1 MIIRNIS
8 ITNFQSYFE
17 TQSLE
22 FDKGLNLI
30 LGKGGKGKSKL
41 FNAFY
46 WVFFGKIYISDIGWR
61 ATNGLP
67 TNANFVLQRHELFNK
82 KALFDAKVGD
92 EITLSVTLELED
104 DKGVLYN
111 IERSAIATRLDYPEW
126 DNANAWRVSDNMLK
140 VIFEGPTGTIIR
152 NNDLAEDQISV
163 LFPESIRDY
172 IWFQGESL
180 DSLINFR
187 KKETLRDAVKHIS
200 YYPYYEK
207 LSSIIALAKS
217 KIASLESKHLKEK
230 NKHNT
235 QVTELISKEEYLRT
249 HISSETKKKQKLEED
264 VAMIEVALAQD
275 ETKLSGMASFT
286 GLVAQYK
293 TEENNL
299 RAINDDLTHLD
310 ERQRSRL
317 PALWVLRGTQGLIQR
332 AKEIIEAHVESEY
345 TAPEKKYLDNP
356 GKAKLE
362 EILRDGVCYVC
373 GSKVD
378 AEHQHAID
386 YIRER
391 LRLQEEYL
399 QEMEDFKANLEIS
412 KRFNMFIGRIQDYP
426 DTLLLPIG
434 RIDKEFEETE
444 NEIEKLVSKRKR
456 VNEKLRDLDEK
467 ISEVKKKYGVD
478 PVKQAGTASL
488 LKNSINASRG
498 NLQNLRRQLSACEKT
513 IAELNNQLKQV
524 TKDLA
529 TLGAKDSNVNRVEE
543 TQWKNLSIFLEDI
556 CARVQ
561 EKARKKLLEQI
572 QERANQFYARF
583 TEHDNGYRGKVEIGN
598 DYSIAFDAGLNT
610 SHEDRKKMS
619 IINALLS
626 LNQDAIGTFYP
637 FISDAP
643 TSSFDPETTH
653 KYLRG
658 IKDIFHQTII
668 ITKDVE
674 EGSDNY
680 NDLFNESNV
689 SRIYTLNSKIHGSIT
704 GDPGIHEVSTQI
716 ERKK

>member
-8 ITNFQSYFE
+8 IRNFQSYFE

-67 TNANFVLQRHELFNK
+67 SNANFVLQRHELFNK
-82 KALFDAKVGD
+82 KALADAKVGD
-92 EITLSVTLELED
+92 DITLSVTLELED
-104 DKGVLYN
+104 DKGVLYH
-111 IERSAIATRLDYPEW
+111 IERSAVATRLDYPEW
-126 DNANAWRVSDNMLK
+126 DNSNAWRVSDNMLK
-140 VIFEGPTGTIIR
+140 VIFDGPTGTVIR

-180 DSLINFR
+180 DALINFR

-217 KIASLESKHLKEK
+217 KIATLESKHLKEK
-230 NKHNT
+230 NKHNS
-235 QVTELISKEEYLRT
+235 QVTELLSKEEYLRT
-249 HISSETKKKQKLEED
+249 HISNETKKKQKLEED

-299 RAINDDLTHLD
+299 RAINDALTHLD

-456 VNEKLRDLDEK
+456 VIEKLRDLDAK

-478 PVKQAGTASL
+478 PVQQAGTASL

-513 IAELNNQLKQV
+513 ITDLNSQLKLV
-524 TKDLA
+524 SKELA
-529 TLGAKDSNVNRVEE
+529 TLGSKDSNVNSVEE

-626 LNQDAIGTFYP
+626 LNQEAIGTFYP

-674 EGSDNY
+674 EGTDNY

-689 SRIYTLNSKIHGSIT
+689 IRIYTLSSRIHGNVT
-704 GDPGIHEVSTQI
+704 EDPEIHEVSTQI

>member
-46 WVFFGKIYISDIGWR
+46 WVFFGKIYIPDIGWR

-317 PALWVLRGTQGLIQR
+317 PALWVLRGTQSLIQR

-610 SHEDRKKMS
+610 SHENRKKMS

>member
-67 TNANFVLQRHELFNK
+67 SNANFVLQRHELFNK
-82 KALFDAKVGD
+82 KALADAKVGED
-92 EITLSVTLELED
+92 ITLSVTLELED
-104 DKGVLYN
+104 DNCVLYH
-111 IERSAIATRLDYPEW
+111 IERSSVATRLDYPEW
-126 DNANAWRVSDNMLK
+126 DNSNAWRVSDNMLK
-140 VIFEGPTGTIIR
+140 VIFDGPTGTVIR

-180 DSLINFR
+180 DALINFR

-217 KIASLESKHLKEK
+217 KIATLESRHLKEK
-230 NKHNT
+230 NKHNS
-235 QVTELISKEEYLRT
+235 QVTELLSKEEYLRT
-249 HISSETKKKQKLEED
+249 HITNETKKKQKLEED

-299 RAINDDLTHLD
+299 REINDALTHLD

-456 VNEKLRDLDEK
+456 VIEKLRDLDAK

-478 PVKQAGTASL
+478 PVQQAGTASL

-513 IAELNNQLKQV
+513 ITDLNSQLKLV
-524 TKDLA
+524 SKELA
-529 TLGAKDSNVNRVEE
+529 TLGSKDSNVNSVEE

-689 SRIYTLNSKIHGSIT
+689 TRIYTLSSRIHGNVT
-704 GDPGIHEVSTQI
+704 EDPGIHEVSTQI

>member
-8 ITNFQSYFE
+8 ITNFQSYYG
-17 TQSLE
+17 TQTLE
-22 FDKGLNLI
+22 FSKGLNLI

-46 WVFFGKIYISDIGWR
+46 WVFFGKLYISDVGWR

-67 TNANFVLQRHELFNK
+67 NNANFTLQRHEYFNK
-82 KALFDAKVGD
+82 RALNLCSVDDIVN
-92 EITLSVTLELED
+92 LSVSIELED
-104 DKGVLYN
+104 DKGTIYN
-111 IERSAIATRLDYPEW
+111 IERSAIAKRLDHENW
-126 DNANAWRVSDNMLK
+126 DSPNAWKVENNSLRVSFDGIN
-140 VIFEGPTGTIIR
+140 GTNIR
-152 NNDLAEDQISV
+152 VDDLAEDVISN
-163 LFPESIRDY
+163 LFPENIRNY

-180 DSLINFR
+180 DELINFR

-207 LSSIIALAKS
+207 LSNIISLAKA
-217 KIASLESKHLKEK
+217 KISTLETKHLREK
-230 NKHNT
+230 NKHNS
-235 QVTELISKEEYLRT
+235 QVTSLLSRKDSLSNRIT
-249 HISSETKKKQKLEED
+249 SETKKKDNLESKIS
-264 VAMIEVALAQD
+264 MIEIALAQD
-275 ETKLSGMASFT
+275 ENKLSGLASFT
-286 GLVAQYK
+286 DLVAQYK
-293 TEENNL
+293 TEENN
-299 RAINDDLTHLD
+299 
-310 ERQRSRL
+310 RQRILDRL
-317 PALWVLRGTQGLIQR
+317 TVIDEKQRQLLPNLWVLKGTGQLIEQ

-356 GKAKLE
+356 GKSKLE

-378 AEHQHAID
+378 SEHQHAID

-399 QEMEDFKANLEIS
+399 QEMEEFRANLEIS
-412 KRFNMFIGRIQDYP
+412 KRFNMFVGRIQDYP
-426 DTLLLPIG
+426 DSLLVSI
-434 RIDKEFEETE
+434 RNIDRQFKDSED
-444 NEIEKLVSKRKR
+444 EIEKLQSQLRR
-456 VNEKLRDLDEK
+456 VNDRLRELDEK
-467 ISEVKKKYGVD
+467 MEDEKKKCGLD
-478 PVKQAGTASL
+478 PRQQAGTASI

-498 NLQNLRRQLSACEKT
+498 NLATLRRQLNACETALTQANTELKT
-513 IAELNNQLKQV
+513 VEKEL
-524 TKDLA
+524 A
-529 TLGAKDSNVNRVEE
+529 SLGAKDNNVNSVEE
-543 TQWKNLSIFLEDI
+543 TEWKNLSIFLEDI

-572 QERANQFYARF
+572 EERANVFYVRF
-583 TEHDNGYRGKVEIGN
+583 TEHDNGYKGKVEIAS

-626 LNQDAIGTFYP
+626 LNQEAIGTFYP

-658 IKDIFHQTII
+658 IKDIFEQTII
-668 ITKDVE
+668 ITKDMEVDSE
-674 EGSDNY
+674 NY
-680 NDLFNESNV
+680 NDLFNQANV
-689 SRIYTLNSKIHGSIT
+689 SRIYTLESEIYGKPETTPEIF
-704 GDPGIHEVSTQI
+704 EVSTHV

>member
-67 TNANFVLQRHELFNK
+67 SNANFVLQRHELFNK
-82 KALFDAKVGD
+82 KALADAKVGD
-92 EITLSVTLELED
+92 DITLSVILELED
-104 DKGVLYN
+104 DNGVLYH
-111 IERSAIATRLDYPEW
+111 IERSSVATRLDYPEW
-126 DNANAWRVSDNMLK
+126 DNSNAWRVSDNMLK
-140 VIFEGPTGTIIR
+140 VIFDGPTGTVIR

-180 DSLINFR
+180 DALINFR

-217 KIASLESKHLKEK
+217 KIATLESRHLKEK
-230 NKHNT
+230 NKHNS
-235 QVTELISKEEYLRT
+235 QVTELLSKEEYLRT
-249 HISSETKKKQKLEED
+249 HITNETKKKQKLEED
-264 VAMIEVALAQD
+264 VAMIEVVLAQD

-299 RAINDDLTHLD
+299 RAINDALTHLD

-456 VNEKLRDLDEK
+456 VIEKLRDLDAK

-478 PVKQAGTASL
+478 PVQQAGTASL

-513 IAELNNQLKQV
+513 ITDLNSQLKLV
-524 TKDLA
+524 SKELA
-529 TLGAKDSNVNRVEE
+529 TLGSKDSNVNSVEE

-689 SRIYTLNSKIHGSIT
+689 TRIYTLSSRIHGSVT
-704 GDPGIHEVSTQI
+704 EDPGIHEVSTQI

>member
-17 TQSLE
+17 TQTLE
-22 FDKGLNLI
+22 FSKGLNLI

-46 WVFFGKIYISDIGWR
+46 WVFFGKLYISDIGWR
-61 ATNGLP
+61 STNGLP
-67 TNANFVLQRHELFNK
+67 NNANFALQRHEYFNK
-82 KALFDAKVGD
+82 KALHDTQIGENVEVAV
-92 EITLSVTLELED
+92 SLELED
-104 DKGVLYN
+104 DKGTIYN
-111 IERSAIATRLDYPEW
+111 IERKAIATRLEGENW
-126 DNANAWRVSDNMLK
+126 DSPNAWKVADNNLRVVFD
-140 VIFEGPTGTIIR
+140 GPTGTVIR
-152 NNDLAEDQISV
+152 DNDLAEDEIAN

-180 DSLINFR
+180 DELINFR

-207 LSSIIALAKS
+207 LSNIISGAKS
-217 KIASLESKHLKEK
+217 RIVSLETKHLKEK
-230 NKHNT
+230 NKHNST
-235 QVTELISKEEYLRT
+235 VTSLLSRQESLRAKLEADKKKKKDVED
-249 HISSETKKKQKLEED
+249 HIST
-264 VAMIEVALAQD
+264 IEIALASD
-275 ETKLSGMASFT
+275 ESKLSGMASYT

-293 TEENNL
+293 SEENRRNDINNQL
-299 RAINDDLTHLD
+299 TAID
-310 ERQRSRL
+310 ERQRALL
-317 PALWVLRGTQGLIQR
+317 PSLWVLRGTQDLIQQ

-356 GKAKLE
+356 GRSKLE

-386 YIRER
+386 YIKER

-399 QEMEDFKANLEIS
+399 QEMEEFKANLEIS
-412 KRFNMFIGRIQDYP
+412 KRFNIFIGRIQDYP
-426 DTLLLPIG
+426 DSLLVSIG
-434 RIDKEFEETE
+434 NIDKQFQESEDAA
-444 NEIEKLVSKRKR
+444 EKLTSQRKR
-456 VNEKLRDLDEK
+456 VLEKLRELDEELED
-467 ISEVKKKYGVD
+467 IKKKCGID
-478 PVKQAGTASL
+478 PRQQASTATL
-488 LKNSINASRG
+488 LKNSMNASRG
-498 NLQNLRRQLSACEKT
+498 NLSTLRRQLNALETT
-513 IAELNNQLKQV
+513 IAEASAELKQV
-524 TKDLA
+524 EKDLA
-529 TLGAKDSNVNRVEE
+529 ALGGKSNNINTVEE
-543 TQWKNLSIFLEDI
+543 TEWKNLSIFLEDI

-561 EKARKKLLEQI
+561 EKARKKLLEQM
-572 QERANQFYARF
+572 EMRANEFYARF
-583 TEHDNGYRGKVEIGN
+583 TEHDNGYKGKVEIAT
-598 DYSIAFDAGLNT
+598 DYSISFDAGLNT

-626 LNQDAIGTFYP
+626 LNQEAIGTFYP

-658 IKDIFHQTII
+658 IKDIFEQTII

-674 EGSDNY
+674 LDSNNY
-680 NDLFNESNV
+680 KDLFNQHNV
-689 SRIYTLNSKIHGSIT
+689 SRIYSLDSEIHGNPNGTPEIF
-704 GDPGIHEVSTQI
+704 EVSTHV

>member
-17 TQSLE
+17 TQTLE
-22 FDKGLNLI
+22 FSKGLNLI

-46 WVFFGKIYISDIGWR
+46 WVFFGKLYISDIGWR
-61 ATNGLP
+61 STNGLP
-67 TNANFVLQRHELFNK
+67 NNANFALQRHEYFNK
-82 KALFDAKVGD
+82 KALHDTQIGENVEVAV
-92 EITLSVTLELED
+92 SLELED
-104 DKGVLYN
+104 DKGTIYN
-111 IERSAIATRLDYPEW
+111 IERKAIATRLEGENW
-126 DNANAWRVSDNMLK
+126 DSPNAWKVADNNLRVVFD
-140 VIFEGPTGTIIR
+140 GPTGTVIR
-152 NNDLAEDQISV
+152 DNDLAEDEIAN

-180 DSLINFR
+180 DELINFR

-207 LSSIIALAKS
+207 LSNIISGAKS
-217 KIASLESKHLKEK
+217 RIVSLETKHLKEK
-230 NKHNT
+230 NKHNST
-235 QVTELISKEEYLRT
+235 VTSLLSRQESLRAKLEADKKKKKDVED
-249 HISSETKKKQKLEED
+249 HIST
-264 VAMIEVALAQD
+264 IEIALASD
-275 ETKLSGMASFT
+275 ESKLSGMASYT

-293 TEENNL
+293 SEENRRNDINNQL
-299 RAINDDLTHLD
+299 TAID
-310 ERQRSRL
+310 ERQRALL
-317 PALWVLRGTQGLIQR
+317 PSLWVLRGTQDLIQQ

-356 GKAKLE
+356 GRSKLE

-386 YIRER
+386 YIKER

-399 QEMEDFKANLEIS
+399 QEMEEFKANLEIS
-412 KRFNMFIGRIQDYP
+412 KRFNIFIGRIQDYP
-426 DTLLLPIG
+426 DSLLVSIG
-434 RIDKEFEETE
+434 NIDKQFQESEDAA
-444 NEIEKLVSKRKR
+444 EKLTSQRKR
-456 VNEKLRDLDEK
+456 VLEKLRELDEELED
-467 ISEVKKKYGVD
+467 IKKKCGID
-478 PVKQAGTASL
+478 PRQQASTATL
-488 LKNSINASRG
+488 LKNSMNASRG
-498 NLQNLRRQLSACEKT
+498 NLSTLRRQLNALETT
-513 IAELNNQLKQV
+513 IAEASAELKQV
-524 TKDLA
+524 EKDLA
-529 TLGAKDSNVNRVEE
+529 ALGGKSNNINTVEE
-543 TQWKNLSIFLEDI
+543 TEWKNLSIFLEDI

-561 EKARKKLLEQI
+561 EKARKKLLEQM
-572 QERANQFYARF
+572 EKRANEFYARF
-583 TEHDNGYRGKVEIGN
+583 TEHDNGYKGKVEIAT
-598 DYSIAFDAGLNT
+598 DYSISFDAGLNT

-626 LNQDAIGTFYP
+626 LNQEAIGTFYP

-658 IKDIFHQTII
+658 IKDIFEQTII

-674 EGSDNY
+674 LDSNNY
-680 NDLFNESNV
+680 KDLFNQHNV
-689 SRIYTLNSKIHGSIT
+689 SRIYSLDSEIHGNPNGTPEIF
-704 GDPGIHEVSTQI
+704 EVSTHV

>member
-1 MIIRNIS
+1 MVIRNIS

-67 TNANFVLQRHELFNK
+67 NNANFVLQRHELFNK
-82 KALFDAKVGD
+82 KALYDAKVGD

-104 DKGVLYN
+104 DKGVIYN
-111 IERSAIATRLDYPEW
+111 IERSAVATRLDFPEW

-140 VIFEGPTGTIIR
+140 VIFEGPTGTVIR

-207 LSSIIALAKS
+207 LSTIIALAKA
-217 KIASLESKHLKEK
+217 KIVSLESKHLKEK

-235 QVTELISKEEYLRT
+235 QVTQLITTEEYLRT
-249 HISSETKKKQKLEED
+249 HINSETKKKQQLEEN

-299 RAINDDLTHLD
+299 RAINDELTHLD

-317 PALWVLRGTQGLIQR
+317 PTLWVLRGTQGLIQR
-332 AKEIIEAHVESEY
+332 AKGIIEMHVESEY

-444 NEIEKLVSKRKR
+444 NAIEKLVSKRKR
-456 VNEKLRDLDEK
+456 VNEKLRDLDAK
-467 ISEVKKKYGVD
+467 IAEVKKKYGVD
-478 PVKQAGTASL
+478 PVQQASTASL
-488 LKNSINASRG
+488 IKNSINASRG

-513 IAELNNQLKQV
+513 ITDLNNQLKQIS
-524 TKDLA
+524 KELA
-529 TLGAKDSNVNRVEE
+529 SLGAKDSNVNSVEE
-543 TQWKNLSIFLEDI
+543 TQWKNLSLFLEDI

-680 NDLFNESNV
+680 NDLYNESNV
-689 SRIYTLNSKIHGSIT
+689 SRIYTLSSKIHGSVK
-704 GDPGIHEVSTQI
+704 GDLGIHEVSTQI

>member
-67 TNANFVLQRHELFNK
+67 SNANFVLQKHELFNK
-82 KALFDAKVGD
+82 KALADAKVGD
-92 EITLSVTLELED
+92 DITLSVTLELED
-104 DKGVLYN
+104 DKGILYH
-111 IERSAIATRLDYPEW
+111 IERSSVATRLDYPEW
-126 DNANAWRVSDNMLK
+126 DNSNAWRVSDNMLK
-140 VIFEGPTGTIIR
+140 VIFDGPTGTVIR

-180 DSLINFR
+180 DALINFR
-187 KKETLRDAVKHIS
+187 KKETLIDAVKHIS

-217 KIASLESKHLKEK
+217 KIATLESKHLKKK
-230 NKHNT
+230 NKHNS
-235 QVTELISKEEYLRT
+235 QVTELLSKEVYLRT
-249 HISSETKKKQKLEED
+249 HISNETKKKQKLKDD
-264 VAMIEVALAQD
+264 VDMIKAELAQD
-275 ETKLSGMASFT
+275 ETKLTGMASFT
-286 GLVAQYK
+286 SLVAQYK

-299 RAINDDLTHLD
+299 RAINDALTHLD

-444 NEIEKLVSKRKR
+444 NEIEKLISKRKR
-456 VNEKLRDLDEK
+456 VIEKLRDLDAK

-478 PVKQAGTASL
+478 PVKQVGTASL
-488 LKNSINASRG
+488 LKISINASRG
-498 NLQNLRRQLSACEKT
+498 NLQNLSRQLSACEKT
-513 IAELNNQLKQV
+513 ITDLNSQLKLV
-524 TKDLA
+524 SKELA
-529 TLGAKDSNVNRVEE
+529 TLGSKDSNVNSVEE
-543 TQWKNLSIFLEDI
+543 TQWKYLSIFLEDI

-561 EKARKKLLEQI
+561 KKARQKLLEQI

-680 NDLFNESNV
+680 NDLFNEPNV
-689 SRIYTLNSKIHGSIT
+689 TRIYTLSSRIHGNVT
-704 GDPGIHEVSTQI
+704 EDPGIHEVSTQI

>member
-30 LGKGGKGKSKL
+30 WGKGGKGKSKL

-67 TNANFVLQRHELFNK
+67 SNANFVLQRHELFNK
-82 KALFDAKVGD
+82 KALADAKVGD
-92 EITLSVTLELED
+92 DITLSVTLELED
-104 DKGVLYN
+104 DNGVLYH
-111 IERSAIATRLDYPEW
+111 IERSSVATRLDYPEW
-126 DNANAWRVSDNMLK
+126 DNSNAWRVSDNMLK
-140 VIFEGPTGTIIR
+140 VIFDGPTGTVIR

-180 DSLINFR
+180 DALINFR

-217 KIASLESKHLKEK
+217 KIATLESKHLKEK
-230 NKHNT
+230 NKHNS
-235 QVTELISKEEYLRT
+235 QVTELLSKEEYLRT
-249 HISSETKKKQKLEED
+249 HISNETKKKQKLEED
-264 VAMIEVALAQD
+264 VVMIEVALAQD

-299 RAINDDLTHLD
+299 RAINDALTHLD

-412 KRFNMFIGRIQDYP
+412 KRFNMFVGRIQDYP

-456 VNEKLRDLDEK
+456 VIEKLRDLDAK

-478 PVKQAGTASL
+478 PVQQAGTASL

-513 IAELNNQLKQV
+513 ITDLNSQLKLV
-524 TKDLA
+524 SKELA
-529 TLGAKDSNVNRVEE
+529 TLGSKDSNVNSVEE

-689 SRIYTLNSKIHGSIT
+689 TRIYTLSSRIHSNVT
-704 GDPGIHEVSTQI
+704 EDPGIHEVSTQI

>member
-1 MIIRNIS
+1 M
-8 ITNFQSYFE
+8 
-17 TQSLE
+17 
-22 FDKGLNLI
+22 
-30 LGKGGKGKSKL
+30 
-41 FNAFY
+41 
-46 WVFFGKIYISDIGWR
+46 
-61 ATNGLP
+61 
-67 TNANFVLQRHELFNK
+67 
-82 KALFDAKVGD
+82 
-92 EITLSVTLELED
+92 
-104 DKGVLYN
+104 
-111 IERSAIATRLDYPEW
+111 
-126 DNANAWRVSDNMLK
+126 
-140 VIFEGPTGTIIR
+140 
-152 NNDLAEDQISV
+152 
-163 LFPESIRDY
+163 
-172 IWFQGESL
+172 
-180 DSLINFR
+180 
-187 KKETLRDAVKHIS
+187 
-200 YYPYYEK
+200 
-207 LSSIIALAKS
+207 
-217 KIASLESKHLKEK
+217 
-230 NKHNT
+230 
-235 QVTELISKEEYLRT
+235 
-249 HISSETKKKQKLEED
+249 
-264 VAMIEVALAQD
+264 
-275 ETKLSGMASFT
+275 
-286 GLVAQYK
+286 
-293 TEENNL
+293 
-299 RAINDDLTHLD
+299 
-310 ERQRSRL
+310 
-317 PALWVLRGTQGLIQR
+317 
-332 AKEIIEAHVESEY
+332 
-345 TAPEKKYLDNP
+345 
-356 GKAKLE
+356 
-362 EILRDGVCYVC
+362 RDGVCYVC

-399 QEMEDFKANLEIS
+399 QEMEDFKTNLEIS

-456 VNEKLRDLDEK
+456 VIEKLRDLDAK

-478 PVKQAGTASL
+478 PVQQAGTASL

-513 IAELNNQLKQV
+513 ITDLNSQLKLV
-524 TKDLA
+524 SKELA
-529 TLGAKDSNVNRVEE
+529 TLGSKDSNVNSVEE

-626 LNQDAIGTFYP
+626 LNQEAIGTFYP

-689 SRIYTLNSKIHGSIT
+689 TRIYTLSSRIHGNVT
-704 GDPGIHEVSTQI
+704 EDPEIHEVSTQI